1 MKTWKIAQNESQ
13 MFDSLTKSFEILKTL
28 FDYKE
33 KEAGLKHEVDE
44 KKCAKQRV
52 ICSKIIFLKS
62 ALLRFCGFPQR
73 EAKSGRKLLRH
84 YKTKSDDSLS
94 EL

>member
-44 KKCAKQRV
+44 KKLAKQSA
-52 ICSKIIFLKS
+52 IYSKIISLKS
-62 ALLRFCGFPQR
+62 ASFRFCGFPQR
-73 EAKSGRKLLRH
+73 EAESGRKLLRH
-84 YKTKSDDSLS
+84 YKTKSDDFLS